1 MPESGL
7 VTPHKRRLVELP
19 SNSTHI
25 PPLDSVQ
32 VAQEPLKDSQTP
44 LMIRRETE
52 QLIGHQ
58 LIKDL
63 SNFKQNTVALCLT
76 PLSIHHSKRMQ
87 LL

>member
-7 VTPHKRRLVELP
+7 VTRHKPRLVELP

-52 QLIGHQ
+52 
-58 LIKDL
+58 
-63 SNFKQNTVALCLT
+63 
-76 PLSIHHSKRMQ
+76 
-87 LL
+87 